1 MRLSVMT
8 RLVFSVLFCSAL
20 AFADGP
26 ADRKLIDTVIHSL
39 KTAKPVSS
47 LFTADADSDL
57 GRLQS
62 MEEGMRKPAQT
73 LWPEVGP
80 PVLVVDSMRFL
91 TADIALVNAVEKQIG
106 VGTIRIPLLFVMKRE
121 PSGWKIAL
129 LRILDASGYTHAR
142 PL

>member
-26 ADRKLIDTVIHSL
+26 ADRKLIDTVIHAL
-39 KTAKPVSS
+39 KTAKPASS
-47 LFTADADSDL
+47 LFTTDADSDL

-62 MEEGMRKPAQT
+62 MEQEMRKPAQT

-80 PVLVVDSMRFL
+80 PVLVIDSMRFL

-129 LRILDASGYTHAR
+129 LRILDPSDFTHAR